1 MPEDDWLIQRLVE
14 ALTEREDIAA
24 AYAGDSSPIQTA
36 VRSSA
41 TQGHLTILTNPL

>member
-24 AYAGDSSPIQTA
+24 AYARTA
-36 VRSSA
+36 
-41 TQGHLTILTNPL
+41 PLSKLP